1 MPSDYHPHQSND
13 WVSVF
18 WVPFWKLDSDV
29 SCRRYSRTQMNLI
42 CRPEACFEKCASS
55 WRHTQVKIGFKLYP
69 QFEETTVATVAS
81 DQCEA
86 RALRRGFFS
95 SPFFCGGSAP
105 SCISVSASRADRAL
119 TLFRTADN
127 AFKSALFRVL
137 LNGGRGVRAKFSK
150 IFWRNRK
157 SLSLWERLPHVA
169 PAGESATSVLQ
180 SLL

>member
-1 MPSDYHPHQSND
+1 MYYAFSLSPTSIQRLGFCFLGTILEARFGCFVQTVFSDANEFNLSSR
-13 WVSVF
+13 SVLRE
-18 WVPFWKLDSDV
+18 VCLS
-29 SCRRYSRTQMNLI
+29 
-42 CRPEACFEKCASS
+42 
-55 WRHTQVKIGFKLYP
+55 IGFKLYP
-69 QFEETTVATVAS
+69 QFEETTVVTVAS
-81 DQCEA
+81 DQREA

-105 SCISVSASRADRAL
+105 SCISVSASRANRAL

-137 LNGGRGVRAKFSK
+137 LSGGRGVRAKFSK

-157 SLSLWERLPHVA
+157 SLSLLERLPHVA
-169 PAGESATSVLQ
+169 PAGKSATSVLQ

>member
-1 MPSDYHPHQSND
+1 MPSNYHPHQSND

-18 WVPFWKLDSDV
+18 LVPFWKLDSDV

-42 CRPEACFEKCASS
+42 CRPKACFEMCASRLTS
-55 WRHTQVKIGFKLYP
+55 SCILK
-69 QFEETTVATVAS
+69 FEETTVVTVAS
-81 DQCEA
+81 DQREA

-137 LNGGRGVRAKFSK
+137 LSGGRGVRAKFSK

-157 SLSLWERLPHVA
+157 SLSLLERLPHVA